1 MNIDA
6 LRRLIRFAAA
16 EDLGDRGDITA
27 ALLPEDTTDAR
38 FDVVA
43 RQAGVFAGARV
54 FPVLTDELCPDADV
68 VLADAMTDG
77 ITLSPGRSIATVTG
91 PAGAILSAE
100 RTLLNFLQRLCGV
113 ATLTRAYVDAVA
125 ATGARIYDTRK
136 TVPAWRDLDKYAVR
150 SGGGHNHRR
159 GLHDAV
165 LVKDNHL
172 VGIAPARLGAAVG
185 DMVRCAQA
193 LDPPPS
199 FFEIEVD
206 TLDQLRAV
214 LEVPGIDVILLDNFS
229 CPQMTEAVALRDRL
243 KLRERVQLEASG
255 SITLETVRR
264 VAETGVDRIA
274 VGALT
279 HSAPA
284 LDIAFDRR

>member
-1 MNIDA
+1 
-6 LRRLIRFAAA
+6 
-16 EDLGDRGDITA
+16 
-27 ALLPEDTTDAR
+27 
-38 FDVVA
+38 
-43 RQAGVFAGARV
+43 
-54 FPVLTDELCPDADV
+54 
-68 VLADAMTDG
+68 
-77 ITLSPGRSIATVTG
+77 
-91 PAGAILSAE
+91 
-100 RTLLNFLQRLCGV
+100 
-113 ATLTRAYVDAVA
+113 
-125 ATGARIYDTRK
+125 
-136 TVPAWRDLDKYAVR
+136 
-150 SGGGHNHRR
+150 
-159 GLHDAV
+159 
-165 LVKDNHL
+165 
-172 VGIAPARLGAAVG
+172 
-185 DMVRCAQA
+185 
-193 LDPPPS
+193 
-199 FFEIEVD
+199 VD